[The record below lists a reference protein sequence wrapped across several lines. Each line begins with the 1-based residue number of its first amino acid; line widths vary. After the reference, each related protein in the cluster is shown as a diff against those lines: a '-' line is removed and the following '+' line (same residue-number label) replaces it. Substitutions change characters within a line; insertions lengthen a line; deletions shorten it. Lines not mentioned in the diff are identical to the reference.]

1 MTTSFEQRLI
11 EACDRFLAARDEFV
25 TEVLAAA
32 RDASVE
38 AVERAFAQA
47 SATRSRLVSAPRN
60 EVPPPAFVTAPAV
73 PSESA
78 PARSA
83 PSAPTS
89 LTPSMTNAD
98 GVELSASAPEA
109 SA

>member
-11 EACDRFLAARDEFV
+11 VARDRFLAARDEFV
-25 TEVLAAA
+25 AEVLAAA

-38 AVERAFAQA
+38 AVERAFARA
-47 SATRSRLVSAPRN
+47 LATRSRLVSAPRN
-60 EVPPPAFVTAPAV
+60 DVPPPALVTAPAV
-73 PSESA
+73 TPEPAAA
-78 PARSA
+78 PSA

-89 LTPSMTNAD
+89 LSPSMTSGD

>member
-1 MTTSFEQRLI
+1 MTTSFEQRMI
-11 EACDRFLAARDEFV
+11 EACDRFLAARDHFV

-38 AVERAFAQA
+38 AVERAFALA

-60 EVPPPAFVTAPAV
+60 EESATAEASQAIPVPTPAPVTAPAV
-73 PSESA
+73 PPE
-78 PARSA
+78 P
-83 PSAPTS
+83 
-89 LTPSMTNAD
+89 
-98 GVELSASAPEA
+98 VELSASAPEA